1 MSVFFSGQP
10 EQKGSASRIYSLFQ
24 QAVDLSDKERER
36 FLEDLRSRSESEY
49 REVKSLI
56 EGDDSPN
63 ILPVPEPQPS
73 TLKPGDFLGRY
84 EILEFIDQ
92 GGMGEVYK
100 VSHPELGVMALKILS
115 RELAENTAFI
125 ARLRREAKTASALRH
140 ANIVTIHDFYQQGY
154 LTYMVME
161 FVDGQA
167 LRKMIGKLS
176 LYDAIKHAVQMAE
189 ALNFAHSN
197 GIIHRDIKPENVMVG
212 PDGNIKILD
221 FGLAKPVHR
230 SPETAKAGARRFD
243 PTGIN
248 TDPHVLMG
256 TLRYMAP
263 EQLDRREATGQS
275 DVWSWGVVF
284 YEMLANRRPFEASTD
299 FEVEEAIRKR
309 EPGPPSRYRDLNR
322 IVLKAIRKK
331 PEERYRLMAEAV
343 ADLEKFRTPSWLMR
357 IALVLGMALVLIAG
371 YLANQWTKNPRLQ
384 AVGQLVR
391 LEDEGHATLPA
402 ISPAKTHLL
411 YTENYGG
418 ESVLRLVDLDP
429 NLSHSNDKIIARS
442 LDGKFMGAAF
452 APNDDQTIYFL
463 LQDRV
468 LGTGILYRLQL
479 STAGKVMGALNPV
492 ANDVLSPGSATVILR
507 DFSQDKSACEN
518 NWNVASL
525 AWYHR
530 TTGSGRFESVCQN
543 PPGQQD
549 AANAAS
555 MDSPPS
561 FSPDGKHFVFFSV
574 DGKTNTAD
582 LIVGGTE
589 GGEETLI
596 GQRYSP
602 FLYPMWSPDG
612 TEILTA
618 TWISSDT
625 TLWLTILENGK
636 PVGKPKSYH
645 LDNLIFKGKPAW
657 LNNGRSIAVS
667 AVTIGTSNAQIH
679 QIPLDGSRPEN
690 LLPSENDY
698 GDLDSIT
705 CPQGFFRPNCQQ
717 ALIAVRVE
725 DSSSVWVERL
735 GENKP
740 ALINGPGKFTGIVW
754 KDADRLISES
764 ENGGNPDLLL
774 MNANEGHRS
783 PVSVWI
789 WITKDDKWERDPVV
803 SPDGRYLVYASNQE
817 GGVHLWR
824 LDLHDLNAK
833 PIRLTFSGSM
843 ENQPSISPDSQWVIY
858 TSIAGRFQTLW
869 QIPIN
874 GGKAKQITNQPARN
888 ASVSSKGDIVCEYL
902 FEVSPGVRKWIIAIL
917 DGNGQVKYPFDIPIR
932 TPVKWSKNGDGILYV
947 KGQNGIENVWEKPI
961 HGGGADAQVTHF
973 NEERVFAFALSPDGN
988 RVACLCG
995 HEKYSQIVQIQ
1006 LAK

>member
-1 MSVFFSGQP
+1 MRAFFSGQP

-36 FLEDLRSRSESEY
+36 FLEDLRRKSESEY

-56 EGDDSPN
+56 EGDESPN
-63 ILPVPEPQPS
+63 ILPISEPQPS

-100 VSHPELGVMALKILS
+100 VSHPVLGVMALKILS
-115 RELAENTAFI
+115 HELAENEAFI
-125 ARLRREAKTASALRH
+125 ARLRREATTASALRH

-176 LYDAIKHAVQMAE
+176 LDDAIKYAMQMAE
-189 ALNFAHSN
+189 ALNFAHGK

-212 PDGNIKILD
+212 LDSNIKILD
-221 FGLAKPVHR
+221 FGLAKPVHL
-230 SPETAKAGARRFD
+230 SPETAKTGARRLD

-248 TDPHVLMG
+248 TDPHILMG

-263 EQLDRREATGQS
+263 EQLDRKEATWQS
-275 DVWSWGVVF
+275 DIWSWGVVF

-322 IVLKAIRKK
+322 IVLKAIRKR
-331 PEERYRLMAEAV
+331 PEERYRLMAEAA

-371 YLANQWTKNPRLQ
+371 YWKYLDSRNPKQ
-384 AVGQLVR
+384 HVVGQHVPLTANP
-391 LEDEGHATLPA
+391 EGNAVLPA
-402 ISPAKTHLL
+402 ISPSRTRMV
-411 YTENYGG
+411 YTEEGHT
-418 ESVLRLVDLDP
+418 ESVLTLVEIVDGAPRDP
-429 NLSHSNDKIIARS
+429 HPIARS

-463 LQDRV
+463 LQHREF
-468 LGTGILYRLQL
+468 GTGILYRLQL
-479 STAGKVMGALNPV
+479 PPAGKAMGP
-492 ANDVLSPGSATVILR
+492 ATVILR
-507 DFSQDKSACEN
+507 DFSQGKSACEN

-530 TTGSGRFESVCQN
+530 TSGSGRFESVCQN

-549 AANAAS
+549 AASAS

-582 LIVGGTE
+582 LIVSGTE
-589 GGEETLI
+589 GGEETVI

-612 TEILTA
+612 TEIFTA
-618 TWISSDT
+618 TWASSDT

-645 LDNLIFKGKPAW
+645 LDNLLFRGKPAW
-657 LNNGRSIAVS
+657 LNNGRSIAVAASIDGASRSQLVQISLDDGKQENMS
-667 AVTIGTSNAQIH
+667 AYGI
-679 QIPLDGSRPEN
+679 
-690 LLPSENDY
+690 

-705 CPQGFFRPNCQQ
+705 C
-717 ALIAVRVE
+717 
-725 DSSSVWVERL
+725 
-735 GENKP
+735 
-740 ALINGPGKFTGIVW
+740 
-754 KDADRLISES
+754 
-764 ENGGNPDLLL
+764 
-774 MNANEGHRS
+774 
-783 PVSVWI
+783 
-789 WITKDDKWERDPVV
+789 
-803 SPDGRYLVYASNQE
+803 
-817 GGVHLWR
+817 
-824 LDLHDLNAK
+824 
-833 PIRLTFSGSM
+833 
-843 ENQPSISPDSQWVIY
+843 
-858 TSIAGRFQTLW
+858 
-869 QIPIN
+869 
-874 GGKAKQITNQPARN
+874 
-888 ASVSSKGDIVCEYL
+888 
-902 FEVSPGVRKWIIAIL
+902 
-917 DGNGQVKYPFDIPIR
+917 
-932 TPVKWSKNGDGILYV
+932 
-947 KGQNGIENVWEKPI
+947 
-961 HGGGADAQVTHF
+961 AQ
-973 NEERVFAFALSPDGN
+973 
-988 RVACLCG
+988 
-995 HEKYSQIVQIQ
+995 
-1006 LAK
+1006 